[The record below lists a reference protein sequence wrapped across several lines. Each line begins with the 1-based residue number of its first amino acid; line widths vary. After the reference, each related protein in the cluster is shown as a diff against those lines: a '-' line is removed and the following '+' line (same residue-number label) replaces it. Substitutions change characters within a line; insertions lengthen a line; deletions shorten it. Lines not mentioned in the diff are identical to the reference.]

1 MNVWIPS
8 NQPPPLI
15 LESQIPPTMNKLFK
29 KFLASYLFAYLMLG
43 VQVLIVMLLFIEH
56 LTPTEFILCAIGLW
70 IVCSIVIAYV
80 KDM

>member
-15 LESQIPPTMNKLFK
+15 LESQIPPTMNNLFK

-43 VQVLIVMLLFIEH
+43 LQILIVMLMFVEF
-56 LTPTEFILCAIGLW
+56 LTPLQFILYTIAVW
-70 IVCSIVIAYV
+70 IVCSIVLAYL